1 MKKNEKKDKKNNN
14 DDGELEFYLHS
25 HPMNKEKVNKGSK
38 ANDVYLNRVSDE
50 LINSKNNTRTIMI
63 SIPDSKSATGFG
75 NFFVNAKMICETTKK
90 GTGEPIPKMND
101 INLGSPD
108 NNIDYSISK
117 NNAGVIKAVVKTIK
131 ASEIKDKWEKVRDR
145 YRSRS
150 LIEENKQS
158 DAEVSAE
165 TPYDVDS
172 EDYQVAMQEYG
183 TVPEV
188 DDVSDELS
196 M

>member
-50 LINSKNNTRTIMI
+50 LINSKNNTHTIMI

-158 DAEVSAE
+158 DAEFSAE

-172 EDYQVAMQEYG
+172 EDYQAAMQEYG
-183 TVPEV
+183 TVPEI
-188 DDVSDELS
+188 DDASDELS